1 MNEMRR
7 AGIGTFLQAAAL
19 ATALA
24 TTLAVAPGC
33 TDDGADLAA
42 HKELIR
48 RFTDAVNSKD
58 WTALESLATAGFAR
72 HSAATT
78 GPPVRSL
85 DEFVRLQQGFLVAFP
100 DQHVTVEQVLAEG
113 DRVAVRAIYRATN
126 TGPLEGNP
134 ATGKAVEAPFIALFR
149 IEDGR
154 VAELWIEWDNLA
166 MMRQLGVIPAAG
178 PAAGPATGSGGD
190 AG

>member
-7 AGIGTFLQAAAL
+7 AGIGTFLHTAAL

-24 TTLAVAPGC
+24 TTLTAAPGC
-33 TDDGADLAA
+33 TAGGADLEA

-48 RFTDAVNSKD
+48 RFTDAVNAKD
-58 WTALESLATAGFAR
+58 WTALEGLASAAFAR

-85 DEFVRLQQGFLVAFP
+85 DEFVRLQQGFLAAFP
-100 DQHVTVEQVLAEG
+100 DQHVTLEQILAEG

-149 IEDGR
+149 IEGGR
-154 VAELWIEWDNLA
+154 VAELWIEWDNRA
-166 MMRQLGVIPAAG
+166 MMRQLGLVDG
-178 PAAGPATGSGGD
+178 R
-190 AG
+190 